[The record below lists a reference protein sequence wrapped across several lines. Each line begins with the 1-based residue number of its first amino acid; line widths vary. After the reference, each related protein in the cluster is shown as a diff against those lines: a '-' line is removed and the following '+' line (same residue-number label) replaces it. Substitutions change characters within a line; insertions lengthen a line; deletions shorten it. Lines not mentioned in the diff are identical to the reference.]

1 MSPSGKAQDF
11 IGSSK
16 GKAREV
22 QAEGGSVPLPMAMTP
37 ACEGSNPSTPA
48 IKVKVI
54 RNNKILHYHNAALAI
69 IFN

>member
-1 MSPSGKAQDF
+1 MYVIQYQQFKKQYKINIGVSPSGKAQDF

-48 IKVKVI
+48 KS
-54 RNNKILHYHNAALAI
+54 
-69 IFN
+69 